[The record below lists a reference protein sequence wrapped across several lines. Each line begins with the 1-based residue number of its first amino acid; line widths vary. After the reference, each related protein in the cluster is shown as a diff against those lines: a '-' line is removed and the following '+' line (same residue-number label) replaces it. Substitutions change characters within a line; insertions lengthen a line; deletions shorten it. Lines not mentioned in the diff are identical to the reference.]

1 MNRVHNGDKNPFTP
15 LEMYINSQKT
25 IKTNDVKEYPNYLPI
40 FFQQNYFF
48 KSFNSL
54 EHEGYVF

>member
-48 KSFNSL
+48 KSL
-54 EHEGYVF
+54 HEGYVF